1 MRSRRDSFTVRR
13 VALLAVCLM
22 LFACRASAAPVVAVR
37 LDVSTKPGTE
47 LAFAPNQVV
56 APANA
61 RVELAFSNA
70 STVAHNLVFLS
81 PIDGTTRPIVQPGET
96 DKFGFNTPAAGNYRF
111 VCSIHE
117 DMSGTL
123 ETR

>member
-1 MRSRRDSFTVRR
+1 MRSRRDSFTVRHA
-13 VALLAVCLM
+13 ALLAVCFT
-22 LFACRASAAPVVAVR
+22 LFACRASAAPVI
-37 LDVSTKPGTE
+37 DVHLEISTKPGTE
-47 LAFAPNQVV
+47 LAFAPDQVV

-61 RVELAFSNA
+61 RVVLAFSNA

-81 PIDGTTRPIVQPGET
+81 PIDGATRPIVQPGET
-96 DKFGFNTPAAGNYRF
+96 DELEFDTPAAGAYRF